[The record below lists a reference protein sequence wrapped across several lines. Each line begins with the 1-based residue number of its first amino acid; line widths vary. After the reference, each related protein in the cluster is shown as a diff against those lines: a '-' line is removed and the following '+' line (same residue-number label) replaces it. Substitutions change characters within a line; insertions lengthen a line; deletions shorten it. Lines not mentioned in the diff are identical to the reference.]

1 MFFMNIKDIEKFIED
16 NNITFDFENNPR
28 FIDYIDT
35 FPTVKNEQV
44 DNMIHEVAEKMK
56 ELGKDKQILIVDSI
70 NGGLKEI

>member
-1 MFFMNIKDIEKFIED
+1 MNIKDIEKFIED